1 MLEQKEVNPFN
12 YFDTEE
18 DVLNFTKNVIKSNK
32 DDPLENASIML
43 ANSIIFYIVENCI
56 KENWNIYN
64 IKKLIKMCSTEEKPS
79 TIDVMFGDLDANSNA
94 LSFYK
99 CYKIASGDNY
109 EAVIKDCLEKF
120 DSFEIKKN
128 KNTLLKRLIRKIKGV
143 KKNEVR

>member
-1 MLEQKEVNPFN
+1 MMLDQKENIPFS
-12 YFDTEE
+12 YFNTEK
-18 DVLNFTKNVIKSNK
+18 DALNFTKKVIKGN
-32 DDPLENASIML
+32 NASIML
-43 ANSIIFYIVENCI
+43 ANSMIFYLMENCI
-56 KENWNIYN
+56 EEDWTIENV
-64 IKKLIKMCSTEEKPS
+64 KKLIKMCLAEEKPS
-79 TIDVMFGDLDANSNA
+79 TIDVMFNDLRVNSNA

-128 KNTLLKRLIRKIKGV
+128 KARNTLLERLIRKIKGV

>member
-1 MLEQKEVNPFN
+1 MLDQKENIPFS

-18 DVLNFTKNVIKSNK
+18 DVLNFTKRVIKGN
-32 DDPLENASIML
+32 NASIML
-43 ANSIIFYIVENCI
+43 ANSVIFYLLENCI
-56 KENWNIYN
+56 KDDWTIENV
-64 IKKLIKMCSTEEKPS
+64 KKLIKMCSVEEKPS

-109 EAVIKDCLEKF
+109 EAVIENCLEKF
-120 DSFEIKKN
+120 NSFEVKKN
-128 KNTLLKRLIRKIKGV
+128 KNTLLKKLIRKIKGV